1 VHLMRDALPHADP
14 GGVLTDICVIGVGN
28 LYRGDDAAGLAV
40 SGMVADAAVP
50 GVRVCEHDGEPAGL
64 LDLWADADRAYV
76 ADMVRSG
83 AEPGTVHWVD
93 VTEHDLPFGAS
104 SHSSHH
110 LSISEAVALARVLGR
125 LPARLVLVGV
135 EGASSAAGV
144 GLTPKVADGVSD
156 AAGRILADVRAVPG
170 PA

>member
-1 VHLMRDALPHADP
+1 VHLLRHALSHADP
-14 GGVLTDICVIGVGN
+14 GGVLSGICVIGVGN

-40 SGMVADAAVP
+40 SGLVADAAVP
-50 GVRVCEHDGEPAGL
+50 DVRVYEHDGEPAGL
-64 LDLWADADRAYV
+64 LDLWAGADVAYV

-93 VTEHDLPFGAS
+93 VTEHDLPFDAS

-144 GLTPKVADGVSD
+144 GLTPKVADGVRD
-156 AAGRILADVRAVPG
+156 AAGRVLAAVRAGPG
-170 PA
+170 RA

>member
-1 VHLMRDALPHADP
+1 VHLVRHALSHADP

-40 SGMVADAAVP
+40 SGLVADAAVP

-93 VTEHDLPFGAS
+93 VTEHDLPFDGGS
-104 SHSSHH
+104 NSSHH

-125 LPARLVLVGV
+125 LPARLFLVGV
-135 EGASSAAGV
+135 EGARTAAGV
-144 GLTPKVADGVSD
+144 GLTPEVADGVRD
-156 AAGRILADVRAVPG
+156 AAGRILADLRAAPG
-170 PA
+170 SA

>member
-1 VHLMRDALPHADP
+1 MHLVRHALSHANP
-14 GGVLTDICVIGVGN
+14 GGVLTDTCVIGVGN

-40 SGMVADAAVP
+40 SGLVADAALP

-64 LDLWADADRAYV
+64 LDLWAGADRAYV
-76 ADMVRSG
+76 VDMVRSG

-93 VTEHDLPFGAS
+93 VTEHDLPFDGS
-104 SHSSHH
+104 GHSSHH

-135 EGASSAAGV
+135 EGSTSAAGV
-144 GLTPKVADGVSD
+144 GLTPKVADGVRD
-156 AAGRILADVRAVPG
+156 AAGRILAAVRAVPG
-170 PA
+170 RA